1 MFHKAALTSRHEIK
15 MFVEAPKWEMTRG
28 QRGKREGEHI
38 QRQKAALVNTVS
50 TGFRC
55 CTTAQTSSDSRAD
68 TAALPGQEKPRS
80 VSSPCPTPGLNP
92 QQPLISSLR
101 RGPDVHP
108 TWERAGRAP
117 VCTPRAPRCH
127 HGPGT
132 GTKC

>member
-1 MFHKAALTSRHEIK
+1 

-50 TGFRC
+50 TGFRG

-80 VSSPCPTPGLNP
+80 ISWAPC
-92 QQPLISSLR
+92 
-101 RGPDVHP
+101 
-108 TWERAGRAP
+108 
-117 VCTPRAPRCH
+117 CH

-132 GTKC
+132 GTKCWGQRVPLVLWFHQWGAEMGL